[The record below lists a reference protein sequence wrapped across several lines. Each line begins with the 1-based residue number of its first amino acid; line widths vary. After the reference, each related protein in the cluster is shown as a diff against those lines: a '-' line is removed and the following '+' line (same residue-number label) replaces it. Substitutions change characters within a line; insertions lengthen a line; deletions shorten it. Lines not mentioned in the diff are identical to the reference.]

1 MSTWNLA
8 DKQLTKTFTF
18 SNFEEAFAFM
28 TKVAAV
34 AEELNHHPNWT
45 NVYNRVEISLS
56 THEVGDVSEKD
67 YELAKRIDALA
78 SLI

>member
-1 MSTWNLA
+1 MSTWKLA
-8 DKQLTKTFTF
+8 DKQLKKTFTF
-18 SNFEEAFAFM
+18 TNFEEAFAFM

-67 YELAKRIDALA
+67 HELARRIDQLAAL
-78 SLI
+78 I